1 MVNLWDTLPDELQ
14 EIILRKSV
22 ELCREEYLAAGQA
35 RHDRAKKKRGRG
47 LLSADMIRY
56 FMDSTDSMEII
67 NWSFPIELRELEQ
80 IIDPPVE
87 LLDDIDD
94 YDYAPYHDAFLRRC
108 VAYLEDPAR
117 ANEWIVPSE
126 DHFLTMFTR
135 LVEFKNKHG
144 HLDTAAE
151 AAPDLHAWLEWTRDS
166 DTVLTRERR
175 YSLRSLGVRLPRQ
188 RVLS

>member
-94 YDYAPYHDAFLRRC
+94 YDYARRITTRSCVDASRTWRIPRARTSGSSRRRITFLPCLRDSSSLKINTDTWTPPRKPRR
-108 VAYLEDPAR
+108 
-117 ANEWIVPSE
+117 I
-126 DHFLTMFTR
+126 FTR
-135 LVEFKNKHG
+135 G
-144 HLDTAAE
+144 
-151 AAPDLHAWLEWTRDS
+151 
-166 DTVLTRERR
+166 
-175 YSLRSLGVRLPRQ
+175 
-188 RVLS
+188 